1 MKTNHILKQIDGE
14 LSHLYEERIR
24 LESDFHILV
33 QVASGFVIAISLM
46 GLFADNSVKKY
57 CSFAMYQILWKL
69 LLDLVKSKD
78 QKLARDLAATNDR
91 IRLLR

>member
-24 LESDFHILV
+24 LESDFHIP
-33 QVASGFVIAISLM
+33 VASGFVIAISLV

-69 LLDLVKSKD
+69 LLDLEKSKE
-78 QKLARDLAATNDR
+78 
-91 IRLLR
+91 